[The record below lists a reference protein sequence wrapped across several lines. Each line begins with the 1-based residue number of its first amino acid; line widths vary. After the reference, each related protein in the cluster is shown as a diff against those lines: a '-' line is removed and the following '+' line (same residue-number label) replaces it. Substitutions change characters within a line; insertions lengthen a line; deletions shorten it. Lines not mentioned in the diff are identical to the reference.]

1 MRLVERRD
9 QRSRVR
15 LAVLFCALLTCA
27 PGLRAHPLAPSLL
40 ELTEEPS
47 GRVRARWRQPL
58 QLPAGAR
65 LEPLLPAHCAVV
77 AQPVETVDGVAL
89 LRHWAVDCGARGLS
103 GARIEVGGL
112 AMAGS
117 DVLLRAVL
125 SDGRVLQTILRAHAP
140 AYTLPAVPQGR
151 GEVASSY
158 LRLGI
163 EHLLTGWDHLAFV
176 LGLCLLV
183 AGWRRLL
190 GTITAFTFGHSLTLS
205 AAALGF
211 VRVPPAPVEAL
222 IALSILTL
230 AIELAR
236 PQRSALGERPWLMAA
251 GFGLLHGLGF
261 AGALAQAGLPHNEIP
276 LALCAFNLGIEAGQL
291 AFVGAVLVGVALLA
305 RVRPRLPAWSAAAPT
320 YAIGVL
326 AAYWTFERLAQ
337 L

>member
-1 MRLVERRD
+1 MSCAQRRAA
-9 QRSRVR
+9 RV
-15 LAVLFCALLTCA
+15 AVLACALACA
-27 PGLRAHPLAPSLL
+27 RGLGAHPLAPSLL

-47 GRVRARWRQPL
+47 GRVHARWRQPL
-58 QLPAGAR
+58 QLPAGTR
-65 LEPLLPAHCAVV
+65 LEPLLPERCVV
-77 AQPVETVDGVAL
+77 VVEPVEATDGMAL
-89 LRHWAVDCGARGLS
+89 LRRWSVDCGARGLS

-112 AMAGS
+112 ARAGS
-117 DVLLRAVL
+117 DALLRATL
-125 SDGRVLQTILRAHAP
+125 ADGRVVQTILRADAP

-183 AGWRRLL
+183 AGWRRLA

-211 VRVPPAPVEAL
+211 VSVPSAPVEAL
-222 IALSILTL
+222 IALSILVL
-230 AIELAR
+230 AVELAR
-236 PQRSALGERPWLMAA
+236 PQRSALGARPWLMAA
-251 GFGLLHGLGF
+251 CFGLLHGLGF
-261 AGALAQAGLPHNEIP
+261 AGALAQAGLPHSEIP

-291 AFVGAVLVGVALLA
+291 AFVGAVLVGAALLA
-305 RVRPRLPAWSAAAPT
+305 RVRPRLPAWSAAVPV
-320 YAIGVL
+320 YAIGAL
-326 AAYWTFERLAQ
+326 AAFWTFERLAQ